1 MKKIILVLFAM
12 FMLTANASQ
21 SLLVYN
27 NTTGHIVYEQDADR
41 VRPIASVT
49 KLMTAMVALDYDKDL
64 SRRLTLSKRV
74 GGTIP
79 RQTYSR
85 YELLTAMLVRSDNA
99 AAETLAD
106 DYPGGR
112 SAFIREMNIHA
123 KNYQMH
129 HTKFDDPTGLSALNI
144 STANEVAQMVEA
156 ASGYWVIR
164 ELSVRK
170 DADFRTASK
179 KPKIVTLH
187 NTNAAILREYS
198 SVVVS
203 KTGFT
208 SRAGWCV
215 AMAVERHDKYT
226 VVVLG
231 SDSKQHRIKTADWL
245 MYNHLDR
252 KDDIIFVSKIPPSP
266 SW

>member
-1 MKKIILVLFAM
+1 MKKLIFAFFVM
-12 FMLTANASQ
+12 FAATAQSAQ

-27 NTTGHIVYEQDADR
+27 NTTGQMVYEQDIER
-41 VRPIASVT
+41 IRPIASVT
-49 KLMTAMVALDYDKDL
+49 KLMTAMVALEYDKDL

-79 RQTYSR
+79 RQTYTR

-99 AAETLAD
+99 AAETLAG

-112 SAFIREMNIHA
+112 SAFIQAMNKRATDYRMINTH
-123 KNYQMH
+123 
-129 HTKFDDPTGLSALNI
+129 FDDPTGLSALNV
-144 STANEVAQMVEA
+144 STAHEVAQMVEA

-164 ELSVRK
+164 ELSTRK
-170 DADFRTASK
+170 DADFKTASK
-179 KPKIVTLH
+179 KKTRTLTLH
-187 NTNAAILREYS
+187 NTNTAILREYK

-215 AMAVERHDKYT
+215 AMFVEQNDNYT

-252 KDDIIFVSKIPPSP
+252 KHDDVVFVSRS
-266 SW
+266 SL